1 MSKREEKREEGDD
14 DDGDEDEDDISGSDG
29 EDDGSGSDE
38 EMSESESDGDSKATP
53 GGGPAGKAGGSGG
66 KSGSE
71 RALVNQPFDEALDLS
86 ESDSGSVSEG
96 IDSPK
101 KAVKSLK
108 NMPFDEALELSGS
121 VEDLES
127 PKKTAA
133 ASGSGAR
140 KDSLPAGA
148 ERRGSDAGAAPGKA
162 NAAPSAGPSTAP
174 SGAGS
179 GAKATPGAPTV
190 GVEMKNNPFDEE
202 VDLSDSGDSVDTN
215 GQPSPDRSSLKAK
228 AASASAA
235 AASASKQAAPA
246 AVSTPASSSSSS
258 AAAAA
263 TTAAR
268 RDDKPQQKAAPV
280 QEERRPAPS
289 STVTTAAAAPKPAPM
304 KQQPEKKAP
313 EPKKHESESSSEES
327 GSEEDD
333 DDEEE
338 EDDDEESQSQSAP
351 TKGAGGA
358 AGGAAGTSG
367 ATGQSSIMTNAGSYK
382 ESDFAHLK
390 VSGEVRELF
399 QYIGRFKS
407 QEIELETRLKCFIPE
422 YIPAVGDMDAF
433 LKIPRPDGELDNLG
447 LKMLDE
453 PSLAQSDATVLDL
466 QLRSTSKKKHGDI
479 VVRNIEN
486 AEKAPK
492 EIDRWVKS
500 IADLHRTKPP
510 PQVHYTKA
518 MPDIESLMQVWPE
531 EFEELLGK
539 ARLPSASM
547 DMTLEQYVR
556 VICALLDIPVH
567 KNVYESLHVLFTL
580 YLEFRSNQ
588 HFMNYDEQLEQQQ
601 QQQAPPPFS
610 SRRGDSREML
620 PMVDDY
626 GSSRK

>member
-1 MSKREEKREEGDD
+1 MSKREAKRDEGDD
-14 DDGDEDEDDISGSDG
+14 EDDEDEDDMSRSDG
-29 EDDGSGSDE
+29 DDDESGSDE

-53 GGGPAGKAGGSGG
+53 SGSKPAGKAGGSGG

-71 RALVNQPFDEALDLS
+71 RALVNQPFDEAVDLS

-121 VEDLES
+121 VEDLDS

-133 ASGSGAR
+133 VAVVAGSGLSR
-140 KDSLPAGA
+140 KDSPPAGA
-148 ERRGSDAGAAPGKA
+148 EKRRTDSGAAPSKANTVVSTGPGKA
-162 NAAPSAGPSTAP
+162 APG
-174 SGAGS
+174 GGGS
-179 GAKATPGAPTV
+179 GAKATSGAPTV
-190 GVEMKNNPFDEE
+190 GLEMKNNPFDEE

-215 GQPSPDRSSLKAK
+215 GHPSPDRKSLKA
-228 AASASAA
+228 AAAAA
-235 AASASKQAAPA
+235 AASGATAPKSVVP
-246 AVSTPASSSSSS
+246 AVASSSSSS
-258 AAAAA
+258 ASSAAAGA
-263 TTAAR
+263 TTAAAR
-268 RDDKPQQKAAPV
+268 RDDKPQQKAGVA
-280 QEERRPAPS
+280 QEERGSAPS
-289 STVTTAAAAPKPAPM
+289 SSAAAAPKPAPM
-304 KQQPEKKAP
+304 KQPLEKKAP

-327 GSEEDD
+327 GSDDDD
-333 DDEEE
+333 DDE
-338 EDDDEESQSQSAP
+338 DDDESQAQSTP
-351 TKGAGGA
+351 SGA
-358 AGGAAGTSG
+358 AGGAPGGSG
-367 ATGQSSIMTNAGSYK
+367 GGAGQSSIMANAGSYK

-407 QEIELETRLKCFIPE
+407 QEIELETRLKCFVPE

-479 VVRNIEN
+479 VVRSIEN

-518 MPDIESLMQVWPE
+518 MPDIESLMQVWPD

-539 ARLPSASM
+539 AQLPSASM
-547 DMTLEQYVR
+547 DLSLEQYVR
-556 VICALLDIPVH
+556 IVCALLDIPVH

-601 QQQAPPPFS
+601 APPPFA
-610 SRRGDSREML
+610 SRRGGDSRELL